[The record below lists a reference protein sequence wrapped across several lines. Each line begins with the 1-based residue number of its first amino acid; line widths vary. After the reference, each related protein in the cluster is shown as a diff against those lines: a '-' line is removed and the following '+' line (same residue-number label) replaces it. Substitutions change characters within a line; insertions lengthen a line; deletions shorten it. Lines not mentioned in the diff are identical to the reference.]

1 MWVDGAGGG
10 VKSLGDMSIKR
21 SSFCMPSLSA
31 LNKTFRPAITS
42 AMEFEV
48 DVVGVFEIEIKVEV
62 A

>member
-1 MWVDGAGGG
+1 M
-10 VKSLGDMSIKR
+10 SLKR
-21 SSFCMPSLSA
+21 SSFCMPSLTA

-42 AMEFEV
+42 AMEFEI